1 MKKYWKRRKK
11 QYLMGTALIV
21 SGILAVVLVG
31 GDATIALITVPLGLY
46 LVFTKEVLIGNDLQR
61 EMEESEED
69 E

>member
-11 QYLMGTALIV
+11 QLLMGAALIA

-46 LVFTKEVLIGNDLQR
+46 LIFTKEILIGNDLQR
-61 EMEESEED
+61 EESEED
-69 E
+69 N

>member
-31 GDATIALITVPLGLY
+31 GDATIALITVPPGWY

>member
-1 MKKYWKRRKK
+1 MKKYGKQRKK
-11 QYLMGTALIV
+11 QYLMGAALIA

-46 LVFTKEVLIGNDLQR
+46 LIFTKEILIGNDLQR